1 MLAYRVVN
9 VFDHA
14 IIRLLYLDLSL
25 DMKQEVDDADEVV
38 NIAKKPFRDNCKAG
52 STNKRIKKVR
62 APYKT
67 PPRTTCDICQKSVT
81 RIGEHMETHNEQRN
95 KFKCEVC
102 NKDLVTALG
111 FKNHMK
117 LHTGEGIHLCTMC
130 GKSFTASA
138 NLAKHMEIHL
148 DEKKKERKK

>member
-9 VFDHA
+9 VFVNA
-14 IIRLLYLDLSL
+14 IICLLCLDLSL

-38 NIAKKPFRDNCKAG
+38 DIAKKPFRDNCKAG
-52 STNKRIKKVR
+52 STNKRMKKVG

-81 RIGEHMETHNEQRN
+81 RIDEHMETHNEQRY

-102 NKDLVTALG
+102 NKDFVTALG
-111 FKNHMK
+111 LKRHMQ
-117 LHTGEGIHLCTMC
+117 LHTGEGSTLLFF
-130 GKSFTASA
+130 GEALFTSYIPGNKIFKA
-138 NLAKHMEIHL
+138 IY
-148 DEKKKERKK
+148 